1 MQTTRIWRNPTEQ
14 DLSTHT
20 TKIEDIKELN
30 LTVQVEKYQQMLCQI
45 KSLIFLPSRASKNK
59 YTDLSKYDIMDF
71 SSLKK

>member
-30 LTVQVEKYQQMLCQI
+30 LTAKVEKYQQMLCQI
-45 KSLIFLPSRASKNK
+45 NSLCSCLRGHPKINAPIYRNITLWIFLV
-59 YTDLSKYDIMDF
+59 
-71 SSLKK
+71 